1 MAITI
6 NVSGETATEVLK
18 DLREISG
25 ALLAGQSAVSKVDKT
40 ATSEPTKIDVDRI
53 SKEVEEEAEE
63 KAATAKKE
71 AAEAKKKADAAAA
84 KKKAAAAEKKK
95 AEEEAAVAAEES
107 DEDEE
112 ESQYTLAEVRKKAT
126 EIIKL
131 GLKDEVQGL
140 IKSLGFEGLS
150 KVTPDKFDDV
160 MAGLEEL
167 EALA

>member
-1 MAITI
+1 MSVTI
-6 NVSGETATEVLK
+6 NVTGENAAEVLK

-25 ALLAGQSAVSKVDKT
+25 ALLAGV
-40 ATSEPTKIDVDRI
+40 
-53 SKEVEEEAEE
+53 
-63 KAATAKKE
+63 AATARQNGKTETVETASGFVDKSEDVESTSEEDTKAEE
-71 AAEAKKKADAAAA
+71 AAAKKAAAKKKADAAAA
-84 KKKAAAAEKKK
+84 KKKADAEKKK
-95 AEEEAAVAAEES
+95 AEEEAAATSE
-107 DEDEE
+107 DTDEE

-160 MAGLEEL
+160 MSGLEEL

>member
-1 MAITI
+1 MSVTI
-6 NVSGETATEVLK
+6 NVTGENATEVLK

-25 ALLAGQSAVSKVDKT
+25 ALLAGMAAVSKVDKT
-40 ATSEPTKIDVDRI
+40 ADVEPETPEEDTKA
-53 SKEVEEEAEE
+53 EEEA
-63 KAATAKKE
+63 AKKT
-71 AAEAKKKADAAAA
+71 AAKKKADAAAA
-84 KKKAAAAEKKK
+84 KKKAEAEKKK
-95 AEEEAAVAAEES
+95 AEEEEEAAAAA
-107 DEDEE
+107 EDEE
-112 ESQYTLAEVRKKAT
+112 GGETQYTLAEVRKKAT